1 MNRVFRGKLKNYIAV
16 FKFEL
21 KPTEEPT
28 MKIGIIREGKVPP
41 DSRVPLTPK
50 QCQQLMNTYGVDLCV
65 QPSDGRCYS
74 NAEYRDLNIPLQ
86 EDLSDCTVLM
96 GVKEV
101 PIDQLIADKTYFFFS
116 HTIKEQA
123 YNRRLLQ
130 TVLKNHIRLIDYEV
144 LTNDLGKRVIAF
156 GFFAGMVGAH
166 NGLFTYGKRT
176 GQFDLPQMKSFHD
189 YQSAKKAYQT
199 INWPNIK
206 IVLTGTGRVGQG
218 SARVLEDMGIRRVE
232 PSDFLTSTFDEAV
245 FTQLRVADYVEPKDD
260 NAFVAK
266 DFYRHPSAFQSTF
279 KPYTQVADIMIN
291 GIFWDNQAPPFF
303 TVMDMR
309 QADFNIQVIADVTCD
324 IAPVSSIPSTL
335 RASTISDPV
344 FGFDP
349 LTGKEVPAFS
359 PDCIDMMT
367 IDNLPNELPRDA
379 SQAFGDQFLEHVL
392 PQLADPNSEMLKRA
406 TIAEKGQLGRDFSY
420 LVEYVAGVMKKGI
433 NATDECIKD

>member
-1 MNRVFRGKLKNYIAV
+1 
-16 FKFEL
+16 
-21 KPTEEPT
+21 
-28 MKIGIIREGKVPP
+28 
-41 DSRVPLTPK
+41 
-50 QCQQLMNTYGVDLCV
+50 
-65 QPSDGRCYS
+65 
-74 NAEYRDLNIPLQ
+74 
-86 EDLSDCTVLM
+86 
-96 GVKEV
+96 
-101 PIDQLIADKTYFFFS
+101 
-116 HTIKEQA
+116 
-123 YNRRLLQ
+123 
-130 TVLKNHIRLIDYEV
+130 
-144 LTNDLGKRVIAF
+144 
-156 GFFAGMVGAH
+156 
-166 NGLFTYGKRT
+166 
-176 GQFDLPQMKSFHD
+176 
-189 YQSAKKAYQT
+189 
-199 INWPNIK
+199 
-206 IVLTGTGRVGQG
+206 
-218 SARVLEDMGIRRVE
+218 
-232 PSDFLTSTFDEAV
+232 
-245 FTQLRVADYVEPKDD
+245 
-260 NAFVAK
+260 
-266 DFYRHPSAFQSTF
+266 
-279 KPYTQVADIMIN
+279 MIN

-433 NATDECIKD
+433 NSTDECIKD